1 MVKKILKN
9 LNSKIKSRYFRFVK
23 DTDKFNKYVNIAT
36 IKNCKKNFKEGTSNI
51 FRSDIKPIKKIKRI
65 KSLRS

>member
-9 LNSKIKSRYFRFVK
+9 LYSKIKSRYFKFVK
-23 DTDKFNKYVNIAT
+23 DIDRFNKYVNIAT
-36 IKNCKKNFKEGTSNI
+36 IKNCKTNLKEGTSNI